1 MAVDQN
7 TKQRRMSSRL
17 KIANTMLKGFA
28 LSKEKKERRK
38 KKKD

>member
-7 TKQRRMSSRL
+7 TQERRMSRRP
-17 KIANTMLKGFA
+17 KIANTMLTGFV
-28 LSKEKKERRK
+28 LSKEKKGRRK